1 MFGPNKGKGGD
12 IGKSDDDLVKELI
25 EIHNS
30 ENWLGE
36 NESEVTGPDP
46 NLGKTCLDL
55 NSTDKTVEHC
65 ESPDSGVSLDT
76 TPPLGD
82 ILERTTNLG
91 DSSDP
96 SPHPGDSPD
105 TTPRLGDIPETTAL
119 QQTQQCL
126 PDRKGKTDPHCYEC
140 TVRYRDPGPKDLVM
154 FLHALKYQVNQT
166 KSPLG

>member
-36 NESEVTGPDP
+36 NESEVNGRDP
-46 NLGKTCLDL
+46 NLVQTGPALDP
-55 NSTDKTVEHC
+55 NTDESEEHC

-91 DSSDP
+91 DSSDHILEHFQFQSDP
-96 SPHPGDSPD
+96 PHPLHP
-105 TTPRLGDIPETTAL
+105 
-119 QQTQQCL
+119 QQCSSQIVTQMSAL
-126 PDRKGKTDPHCYEC
+126 AT
-140 TVRYRDPGPKDLVM
+140 
-154 FLHALKYQVNQT
+154 FL
-166 KSPLG
+166 